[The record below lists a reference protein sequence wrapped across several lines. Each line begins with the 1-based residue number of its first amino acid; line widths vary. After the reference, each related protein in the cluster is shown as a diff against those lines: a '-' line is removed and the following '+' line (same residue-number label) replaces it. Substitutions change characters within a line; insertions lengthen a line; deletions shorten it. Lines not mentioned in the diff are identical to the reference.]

1 MRTRIVALVIL
12 ALAVFV
18 AVGLPLAAI
27 AQDVAPPPPV
37 SADELAAAIWN
48 LVVGY
53 VAPGAGGATLLWA
66 TFRAIVKTV
75 LREVRVEAEEH
86 VKTLAA
92 LARVEMHKAIAEC
105 PPIRVVVVEPTP
117 APAAVDGDVLPMR
130 RPTTG

>member
-12 ALAVFV
+12 ALAVLV
-18 AVGLPLAAI
+18 AVGLPLAAL
-27 AQDVAPPPPV
+27 ATDAPPPPV
-37 SADELAAAIWN
+37 SADELASAIWN

-75 LREVRVEAEEH
+75 LREVRLEAEEH

-92 LARVEMHKAIAEC
+92 TMRAEMHKAIAEC
-105 PPIRVVVVEPTP
+105 PPIPVTVVERPRP
-117 APAAVDGDVLPMR
+117 VDEPGGDVLPMR
-130 RPTTG
+130 RPAPG